1 MGKCDFS
8 FLAVLLGKRPQNGPK
23 NAIFKNWPKIRPKVI
38 NAWIKCLVYHFGG
51 CFAGFLESV
60 LRFGRP
66 KCHFLALKNGHFWRK
81 CPFSSAKKWHFGR
94 PNLRTDSKNPAKH
107 PQKWWNRYLI
117 HAFITF
123 EWVLSQFWEI
133 VFFRPF

>member
-60 LRFGRP
+60 LRLGRP
-66 KCHFLALKNGHFWRK
+66 KCHFLALENGHFRQNHL
-81 CPFSSAKKWHFGR
+81 SA
-94 PNLRTDSKNPAKH
+94 PIADADSNIVSVLM
-107 PQKWWNRYLI
+107 LI
-117 HAFITF
+117 
-123 EWVLSQFWEI
+123 LC
-133 VFFRPF
+133 